1 MNLLEFLKGS
11 NVDYDWIKSMLTRD
25 WTLIARLE
33 KAWRSVRVFHFSDS
47 VRIKADS
54 RIGRGS
60 RLLRI
65 ARRSFEFFSFSFF
78 NKLFLSENSA
88 LKMDDESAIII
99 STRTVLFFIYPR
111 INLPVRDSIADAIST
126 LNKIK
131 IVFSSSKTALSIKWN
146 IR

>member
-47 VRIKADS
+47 VRIRADS

-99 STRTVLFFIYPR
+99 STRTFFHLSSNQFTCPR
-111 INLPVRDSIADAIST
+111 FDRRCD
-126 LNKIK
+126 LN
-131 IVFSSSKTALSIKWN
+131 FEQN
-146 IR
+146 